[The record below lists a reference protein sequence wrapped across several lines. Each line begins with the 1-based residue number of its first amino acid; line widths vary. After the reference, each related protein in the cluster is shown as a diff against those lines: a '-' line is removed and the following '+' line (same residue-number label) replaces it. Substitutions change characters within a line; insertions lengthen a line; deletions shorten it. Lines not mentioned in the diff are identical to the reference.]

1 MKIIISGVNGQ
12 LGKAII
18 NSKRNNY
25 EVIGL
30 NKTQFDL
37 ENFKSCEDLIL
48 SIKPDWI
55 INTAAYTK
63 VDKAEHQKE
72 KAYKV
77 NSYGVENIAKVL
89 SSYGGKLIHIS
100 TDFVFGGDISKSYL
114 TTDICK
120 PLGVYGASKLKGEE
134 LSLKFP
140 NVVIIRTSWLYGP
153 VGANFC
159 LTMLKLHKK
168 FSEENKSLRVISD
181 QIGCPTSTSDLAGI
195 CWEFIEKL
203 KNKEFSSEVY
213 HWSSSGVTSWYDFA
227 IAIGELGEKFNL
239 IKKPA
244 KVIPISSEEY
254 KTDAKRPN
262 FSILNCKKTIKKLN
276 IEQTY
281 WRSSLNEVIQKI
293 SHKDF

>member
-55 INTAAYTK
+55 INTAAYTQ

-77 NSYGVENIAKVL
+77 NSYGIENIAKVL

-227 IAIGELGEKFNL
+227 IAIGELGEKFRL

-244 KVIPISSEEY
+244 KVIPISSEQY

>member
-18 NSKRNNY
+18 KSKRNNY

-30 NKTQFDL
+30 EKTQFDL

-48 SIKPDWI
+48 SFQPDWI
-55 INTAAYTK
+55 INAAAYTQ
-63 VDKAEHQKE
+63 VDKAEHQQK

-89 SSYGGKLIHIS
+89 STYGGKLIHIS

-134 LSLKFP
+134 LSLQFP

-153 VGANFC
+153 VGTNFC

-168 FSEENKSLRVISD
+168 FSEEGKSLKVISD
-181 QIGCPTSTSDLAGI
+181 QIGCPTSTSDLASI

-227 IAIGELGEKFNL
+227 IAIGEFGEKFSL

-276 IEQTY
+276 IDQTY